1 MTGAATDRVAPRK
14 RRSLRRRNARNVRN
28 ARHARMRGAAGFS
41 LIEVV
46 ILIVVAGIAILPLA
60 MLFATTSIRSS
71 DARSASVAAQ
81 LAQAKLEEITADRNA
96 ATRGYAY
103 VTGAN
108 YPPETPVP
116 AFGAFQRSVAIAAD
130 STYDGVT
137 FRTVSVTVTTSGI
150 SPVTLTTWFV
160 NY

>member
-1 MTGAATDRVAPRK
+1 M
-14 RRSLRRRNARNVRN
+14 
-28 ARHARMRGAAGFS
+28 
-41 LIEVV
+41 EVV

-71 DARSASVAAQ
+71 DARSASIAAQ

-96 ATRGYAY
+96 ATRGFTY
-103 VTGAN
+103 VVAGN
-108 YPPETPVP
+108 YPAETPVP
-116 AFGAFQRSVAIAAD
+116 AFSAFQRSVSVAPD

-150 SPVTLTTWFV
+150 PPVTLSTWFV

>member
-1 MTGAATDRVAPRK
+1 MSRTS
-14 RRSLRRRNARNVRN
+14 RRQSSRRRAGS
-28 ARHARMRGAAGFS
+28 AAAAAGFT

-46 ILIVVAGIAILPLA
+46 ILIMVAGIAILPLA

-96 ATRGYAY
+96 STRGFSY
-103 VTGAN
+103 VVAGN
-108 YPPETPVP
+108 YPAETPIP
-116 AFGAFQRSVAIAAD
+116 AFTAFQRSVSVAPD
-130 STYDGVT
+130 STYDSVT
-137 FRTVSVTVTTSGI
+137 FRTVSVTVTTSGVP
-150 SPVTLTTWFV
+150 PVTLSTWFV

>member
-1 MTGAATDRVAPRK
+1 MTRAA
-14 RRSLRRRNARNVRN
+14 RRRLARVR
-28 ARHARMRGAAGFS
+28 ARRAAAPGFT
-41 LIEVV
+41 LVEVV
-46 ILIVVAGIAILPLA
+46 ILIVIAGIAILPLA

-96 ATRGYAY
+96 STRGFSY
-103 VTGAN
+103 VVAGN
-108 YPPETPVP
+108 YPAETPIP
-116 AFGAFQRSVAIAAD
+116 AFSAFQRSVAVAPD

-137 FRTVSVTVTTSGI
+137 FRTVNVTVTTSGI
-150 SPVTLTTWFV
+150 PPVTLATWFV

>member
-1 MTGAATDRVAPRK
+1 MSRAT
-14 RRSLRRRNARNVRN
+14 RRETRG
-28 ARHARMRGAAGFS
+28 RGARRAAGRASAPATSGFT

-46 ILIVVAGIAILPLA
+46 ILILVAGIAILPLA

-96 ATRGYAY
+96 STRGFSY
-103 VTGAN
+103 VVGAN
-108 YPPETPVP
+108 YPPETPIP
-116 AFGAFQRSVAIAAD
+116 AFTAFQRSVSVAPD
-130 STYDGVT
+130 SAYDGVT
-137 FRTVSVTVTTSGI
+137 FRTVSVTVTTSGVP
-150 SPVTLTTWFV
+150 PVTLTTWFV

>member
-1 MTGAATDRVAPRK
+1 V
-14 RRSLRRRNARNVRN
+14 RRAGRRRVRARR
-28 ARHARMRGAAGFS
+28 AGSAAAAAAAAGFT

-96 ATRGYAY
+96 STRGFTY
-103 VTGAN
+103 VVAGN
-108 YPPETPVP
+108 YPPETPIP
-116 AFGAFQRSVAIAAD
+116 AFTAFQRSVAVAPD

-150 SPVTLTTWFV
+150 PPVTLTTWFV

>member
-1 MTGAATDRVAPRK
+1 MSPRARTARHGARRRG
-14 RRSLRRRNARNVRN
+14 RRSRPSVN
-28 ARHARMRGAAGFS
+28 GFT

-46 ILIVVAGIAILPLA
+46 ILIVVASIAVLPLA

-71 DARSASVAAQ
+71 DAQSASIAAQ

-96 ATRGYAY
+96 STRGFSY
-103 VTGAN
+103 VVAGN
-108 YPPETPVP
+108 YPAESPVP
-116 AFGAFQRSVAIAAD
+116 AFTSFQRSVTVAPD

-150 SPVTLTTWFV
+150 PPVTLTTWFV

>member
-1 MTGAATDRVAPRK
+1 MRRAT
-14 RRSLRRRNARNVRN
+14 RRRLARVR
-28 ARHARMRGAAGFS
+28 ARRAAAPGFT
-41 LIEVV
+41 LVEVV
-46 ILIVVAGIAILPLA
+46 ILIVIAGIAILPLA

-96 ATRGYAY
+96 STRGFSY
-103 VTGAN
+103 VVAGN
-108 YPPETPVP
+108 YPAETPIP
-116 AFGAFQRSVAIAAD
+116 AFSAFQRSVAVAPD

-137 FRTVSVTVTTSGI
+137 FRTVNVTVTTSGI
-150 SPVTLTTWFV
+150 PPVTLATWFV

>member
-1 MTGAATDRVAPRK
+1 MSRTS
-14 RRSLRRRNARNVRN
+14 RRQSSR
-28 ARHARMRGAAGFS
+28 RHAGSAAASPAAAGFT

-46 ILIVVAGIAILPLA
+46 ILIMVAGIAILPLA

-96 ATRGYAY
+96 STRGFSY
-103 VTGAN
+103 VVAGN
-108 YPPETPVP
+108 YPAETPIP
-116 AFGAFQRSVAIAAD
+116 AFTAFQRSVSVAPD
-130 STYDGVT
+130 STYDSVT
-137 FRTVSVTVTTSGI
+137 FRTVSVTVTTSGVP
-150 SPVTLTTWFV
+150 PVTLSTWFV